1 MTPITLEDLDHL
13 ATGAWI
19 LGTGGGGDPYH
30 GLLGIKQLY
39 KEGARVELLD
49 PQALDDSASVAVLA
63 QMGAPVVNLER
74 ITDANMTIK
83 AVRMM
88 EDYVGRKFDALMP
101 SEIGGGN
108 ALQPFLAAAK
118 LGLPVVDAD
127 TMGRAYPSVFHTS
140 FAVGDLA
147 PHPFALADIRD
158 NEIMITRS
166 VDWLW
171 SERVGR
177 KIVVELGS
185 RAFTCKAPRTG
196 REVKDW
202 GIPYTV
208 TQAIKLG
215 RAVHEARRRHEDP
228 VETVL
233 AHERGRALFRGKV
246 VDVVR
251 RTTDGYLRGLAD
263 LEGLDQDR
271 GRQYRVEFQNEFLV
285 GRLDGT
291 VQVTTPE
298 LICLLD
304 SVSGE
309 AVGTERLRYGQR
321 ITVVVLP
328 APRLFLTPKGL
339 HHTGPRAFNYDFD
352 FVSALGE
359 TVGGVAP

>member
-1 MTPITLEDLDHL
+1 MPKLITREDLDCL

-30 GLLGIKQLY
+30 GLLGIKALY
-39 KEGARVELLD
+39 EEGARVSLID
-49 PQALDDSASVAVLA
+49 PADLGDDDMVGAVA

-74 ITDANMTIK
+74 ITDAAMTTK

-88 EDYVGRKFDALMP
+88 ENHVGRRFDALMP

-108 ALQPFLAAAK
+108 AIQPFLAAAK
-118 LGLPVVDAD
+118 LGYPVVDAD
-127 TMGRAYPSVFHTS
+127 CMGRAYPSVFHTS
-140 FAVGDLA
+140 FAVGDLT

-202 GIPYTV
+202 GIPGTI
-208 TQAIKLG
+208 TQAINLG
-215 RAVHEARRRHEDP
+215 RAVHTARQRHEDP
-228 VETVL
+228 IETVL
-233 AHERGRALFRGKV
+233 NQERGRKLFRGKI
-246 VDVVR
+246 VDVLR
-251 RTTDGYLRGLAD
+251 RTTDGYLRGAAD
-263 LEGLDQDR
+263 MEGLDEDR
-271 GRQYRVEFQNEFLV
+271 GRSYRVEFQNEFLV
-285 GRLDGT
+285 GRLDG
-291 VQVTTPE
+291 VIQVTTPE
-298 LICLLD
+298 LICILD

-309 AVGTERLRYGQR
+309 AVGSERLRYGQR
-321 ITVVVLP
+321 VTVVALP
-328 APRLFLTPKGL
+328 SPAIFLTPKGL
-339 HHTGPRAFNYDFD
+339 IHTGPRAFGYDFD
-352 FVSALGE
+352 FVSALAM
-359 TVGGVAP
+359 APA